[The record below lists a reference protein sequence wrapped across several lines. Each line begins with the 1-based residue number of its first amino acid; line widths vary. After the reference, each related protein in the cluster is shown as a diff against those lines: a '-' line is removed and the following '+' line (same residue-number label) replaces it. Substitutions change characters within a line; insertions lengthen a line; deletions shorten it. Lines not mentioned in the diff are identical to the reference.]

1 MEKGQPSSMGPA
13 KVIECPQCGSTYPDG
28 TLSCSKCRTPFDVP
42 TVIAEVTH
50 GGTVRMDPFAPS
62 AAGNHFAPGSILGDR
77 YEIVATLGEGGMGTV
92 YKALDRELDRLVAL
106 KVIRPELARDPEIL
120 DRFKKELILSRK
132 ISHRN
137 VIRIFDL
144 GLAGG
149 TKFISMDFIDGKD
162 LMSKLRAAGKLEP
175 REAAQIMADVCR
187 GLAAAHAE
195 GVVHRDLKPQNI
207 MMDPRGHP
215 VVMDFGIASSLEDHS
230 ITRTG
235 VLMGTPTYMSPEQAM
250 GTKADARSDLFTFGV
265 IFYELLTGDVPFKS
279 ETMMGQLLQRVQE
292 RAQPPIAVNP
302 NIPAVLSDIVSKCLQ
317 PKVADRYQSAN
328 QIVYDLDAWLDPAT
342 SETVRITLP
351 AGAVTAAPTVK
362 VPASKR
368 VIPRRHWMAA
378 GAAAALVLLIAGVLT
393 YRANFTGPPANLKP
407 VTMLIA
413 DFANT
418 TGDPVFDGTI
428 EPMLSIAMEG
438 ASFITSYNRGEAHR
452 VSAQLNGGNTKMDE
466 AKAYLVASRQGI
478 NVVIGG
484 SIDRKDD
491 NYVVRIRAID
501 GLSGKEIVAR
511 EASTSKKED
520 VLGAVGKLAAPIRRA
535 LGDASPESAKLAAAE
550 TFSASSVDAAHEYA
564 MAQEF
569 QFAARWDDAIRSY
582 NKAIQLD
589 PTFGRAYAGLAVVNA
604 NLGQRD
610 QAAQYFQKAM
620 AHIDR
625 MTEREKFRTRASYY
639 LAVRNTQSAI
649 DELSKLVQQYPSD
662 SAALNNLA
670 VAYSYRRDMTK
681 AVEVAR
687 RAAAIYPKSAL
698 PLMNVAAFSLYAGDW
713 AGAAK
718 EARAVLEINP
728 KYAKAYIVL
737 GMTLLAQG
745 KPGEAEETYRKAQEL
760 SARGASYSA
769 NGLSDLALYQG
780 RLADA
785 SAILQEA
792 IRADEANL
800 SASFAA
806 VKMTLLAQ
814 TLLQRGQKPAA
825 LALVE
830 KALAAGKQEEN
841 LLAAAEV
848 YLAAGQEG
856 KAKAL
861 AAELR
866 SRLGQDF
873 QAYAKLIDGQIE
885 LQRGNARGAID
896 LFKESIEI
904 ADTWMGHLG
913 LGRAYLGFNA
923 FTEAHSEFST
933 CMSRR
938 GEAAALYLDEVPTYR
953 EVGVLQYYLAR
964 ALEGLKSPGA
974 TDAYKVFLASHK
986 VTNEDPLA
994 IDAQRRLGGKL
1005 KP

>member
-1 MEKGQPSSMGPA
+1 MAPFGDSLSSNA
-13 KVIECPQCGSTYPDG
+13 
-28 TLSCSKCRTPFDVP
+28 F
-42 TVIAEVTH
+42 AE
-50 GGTVRMDPFAPS
+50 
-62 AAGNHFAPGSILGDR
+62 GSILADR
-77 YEIVATLGEGGMGTV
+77 YEIVQMLGEGGMGTV
-92 YKALDRELDRLVAL
+92 YKALDRELDRMVAL
-106 KVIRPELARDPEIL
+106 KVIRPELARNPEIL

-132 ISHRN
+132 ISHKN

-162 LMSKLRAAGKLEP
+162 LMSKLRASKRIAP
-175 REAAQIMADVCR
+175 QEAARIMVDVCR

-230 ITRTG
+230 LTRTG
-235 VLMGTPTYMSPEQAM
+235 VVMGTPTYMSPEQAQ
-250 GTKADARSDLFTFGV
+250 GLKADARSDLFTFGV

-292 RAQPPIAVNP
+292 RAQPPIDVNP
-302 NIPAVLSDIVSKCLQ
+302 DIPPVLSDIVVKCLQ
-317 PKVADRYQSAN
+317 PGLSARYQSADE
-328 QIVYDLDAWLDPAT
+328 IVRDLDAWLDPAT
-342 SETVRITLP
+342 QSTVRITLP
-351 AGAVTAAPTVK
+351 VLKPSAAIKASPKGAFPGK
-362 VPASKR
+362 
-368 VIPRRHWMAA
+368 WL
-378 GAAAALVLLIAGVLT
+378 AAAATVVALVAGAFV
-393 YRANFTGPPANLKP
+393 YRAKFMGPPPNLKP

-413 DFANT
+413 DFANG

-452 VSAQLNGGNTKMDE
+452 ISAQLNNGDTKMD
-466 AKAYLVASRQGI
+466 APRAQLVASRQGI
-478 NVVIGG
+478 NVVLGG
-484 SIDRKDD
+484 SIDRKD
-491 NYVVRIRAID
+491 NEYVVRIRAID
-501 GLSGKEIVAR
+501 GLSGKEIVTR

-520 VLGAVGKLAAPIRRA
+520 VLGAVGKLAAPIRQA

-550 TFSASSVDAAHEYA
+550 TFSASSVDAAHQYA
-564 MAQEF
+564 MAQDF
-569 QFAARWDDAIRSY
+569 QFAAKWDDAIQAY
-582 NKAIQLD
+582 NKAIELD
-589 PTFGRAYAGLAVVNA
+589 PTLGRAYAGLAVVNA

-610 QAAQYFQKAM
+610 AAAQYFQKAM

-625 MTEREKFRTRASYY
+625 MTDREKFRTRASYY

-662 SAALNNLA
+662 SAALNNLS

-687 RAAAIYPKSAL
+687 RAAAIYPKNAL

-713 AGAAK
+713 AGAVK
-718 EARAVLEINP
+718 EARAVLAINP
-728 KYAKAYIVL
+728 EYAKAYIVL
-737 GMTLLAQG
+737 GITLLAQG
-745 KPGEAEETYRKAQEL
+745 KAAEAEESYRKAQGL

-769 NGLSDLALYQG
+769 SGLSDLALYQG

-785 SAILQEA
+785 STILQQA
-792 IRADEANL
+792 IETDETNKL
-800 SASFAA
+800 TTFAA
-806 VKMTLLAQ
+806 VKMTTLAQ
-814 TLLQRGQKPAA
+814 TLLLRGQKQAA
-825 LALVE
+825 LAMVE
-830 KALAAGKQEEN
+830 KAVASSKQEEN
-841 LLAAAEV
+841 LVAAAAV
-848 YLAAGQEG
+848 YLAAGQE
-856 KAKAL
+856 AKAHAL
-861 AAELR
+861 SAELR

-896 LFKESIEI
+896 LFKDSIKI
-904 ADTWMGHLG
+904 ADTWVGHFG

-933 CMSRR
+933 CMARR

-953 EVGVLQYYLAR
+953 EVGILQYYMAR

-974 TDAYKVFLASHK
+974 SDAYKVFLATHK

-994 IDAQRRLGGKL
+994 IDALRRLK
-1005 KP
+1005 

>member
-1 MEKGQPSSMGPA
+1 MGPA
-13 KVIECPQCGSTYPDG
+13 KVIECPQCGSRYPVG

-50 GGTVRMDPFAPS
+50 GGTVRMAPFGDS
-62 AAGNHFAPGSILGDR
+62 SSSTNFAAGSILADC
-77 YEIVATLGEGGMGTV
+77 YEIVQLLGEGGMGTV
-92 YKALDRELDRLVAL
+92 YKALDRELDRMVAL
-106 KVIRPELARDPEIL
+106 KVIRPDLARNPESL

-132 ISHRN
+132 VSHRN

-162 LMSKLRAAGKLEP
+162 LMSKLRADGKLVP
-175 REAAQIMADVCR
+175 GEAARIMAGVCR

-207 MMDPRGHP
+207 MLDPRGHA

-230 ITRTG
+230 LTRTG
-235 VLMGTPTYMSPEQAM
+235 VVMGTPTYMSPEQAL

-265 IFYELLTGDVPFKS
+265 IFYELLTGDVPFKA
-279 ETMMGQLLQRVQE
+279 ETIMGQLLQRVQE
-292 RAQPPIAVNP
+292 RAQPPIVANP
-302 NIPAVLSDIVSKCLQ
+302 AIPQALSDIVVKCLQ
-317 PKVADRYQSAN
+317 QDVSERYQSAN
-328 QIVYDLDAWLDPAT
+328 EIVRDLDAWLDPAT
-342 SETVRITLP
+342 AATVRITLP
-351 AGAVTAAPTVK
+351 VSRTKSKQPSKSVAFPRKWIAAGAVVAT
-362 VPASKR
+362 
-368 VIPRRHWMAA
+368 
-378 GAAAALVLLIAGVLT
+378 LIAGVAV
-393 YRANFTGPPANLKP
+393 YRTKFMGPPPNLKP

-413 DFANT
+413 DFANG

-452 VSAQLNGGNTKMDE
+452 VSAQLNRGDTKMDE
-466 AKAYLVASRQGI
+466 ARAQLVASRQGI
-478 NVVIGG
+478 NVVLGG
-484 SIDRKDD
+484 SIDRKDN
-491 NYVVRIRAID
+491 NYLVRIRAID
-501 GLSGKEIVAR
+501 GLTGKEIIAR

-520 VLGAVGKLAAPIRRA
+520 VLAAVGKLAAPIRQA

-550 TFSASSVDAAHEYA
+550 TFSASSVDAAHQYA
-564 MAQEF
+564 MAQDF
-569 QFAARWDDAIRSY
+569 QFAAKWDDAIRCY
-582 NKAIQLD
+582 NKATDLD
-589 PTFGRAYAGLAVVNA
+589 PTLGRAYAGLAVVNA

-610 QAAQYFQKAM
+610 LAAQYFQKAM

-625 MTEREKFRTRASYY
+625 MTDREKFRTRASYY

-662 SAALNNLA
+662 SAALNNLS

-687 RAAAIYPKSAL
+687 RAAAIYPKNAL

-713 AGAAK
+713 AEAAK
-718 EARAVLEINP
+718 EAGAVLALNP

-745 KPGEAEETYRKAQEL
+745 KASEAEDSYRKAQKL
-760 SARGASYSA
+760 SVRGASYAAS
-769 NGLSDLALYQG
+769 GLSDLALYQG

-785 SAILQEA
+785 STILQQA
-792 IRADEANL
+792 IQSDETNKL
-800 SASFAA
+800 TSFAA
-806 VKMTLLAQ
+806 IKMTTLAQ
-814 TLLQRGQKPAA
+814 TLLLRGQKQAS
-825 LALVE
+825 LAMAE
-830 KALAAGKQEEN
+830 KAIASSKQEEI
-841 LLAAAEV
+841 LVSAAEV

-856 KAKAL
+856 KARAL
-861 AAELR
+861 SAELR

-873 QAYAKLIDGQIE
+873 QAYAKVIDGQIE
-885 LQRGNARGAID
+885 LRRGNARGAID
-896 LFKESIEI
+896 LFKDSIKI
-904 ADTWMGHLG
+904 ADTWKGRLG

-933 CMSRR
+933 CMARR
-938 GEAAALYLDEVPTYR
+938 GEAAAIYLDEVPTYR
-953 EVGVLQYYLAR
+953 EVGVLQYYMAR

-974 TDAYKVFLASHK
+974 SDAYKVFLATHT
-986 VTNEDPLA
+986 VTTEDPLA
-994 IDAQRRLGGKL
+994 IDALRRLK
-1005 KP
+1005 

>member
-1 MEKGQPSSMGPA
+1 MGPA
-13 KVIECPQCGSTYPDG
+13 KVIECPQCGSRYPDG

-50 GGTVRMDPFAPS
+50 GGTVRMAPFGDSLAS
-62 AAGNHFAPGSILGDR
+62 NSFAPGSILADR
-77 YEIVATLGEGGMGTV
+77 YEIVELLGEGGMGTV
-92 YKALDRELDRLVAL
+92 YKALDRELDRMVAL
-106 KVIRPELARDPEIL
+106 KVIRPDLARNPEIL

-132 ISHRN
+132 ISHKN

-162 LMSKLRAAGKLEP
+162 LMSKLRADKKLAP
-175 REAAQIMADVCR
+175 REAARIMADVCR

-230 ITRTG
+230 LTRTG
-235 VLMGTPTYMSPEQAM
+235 VLMGTPTYMSPEQAQ
-250 GTKADARSDLFTFGV
+250 GIKADARSDLFTFGV

-292 RAQPPIAVNP
+292 RAQPPIVVNP
-302 NIPAVLSDIVSKCLQ
+302 AIPAVLSDIVVKCLQ
-317 PKVADRYQSAN
+317 PDLSARYQSAN
-328 QIVYDLDAWLDPAT
+328 EIVRDLDAWLDPAT
-342 SETVRITLP
+342 QATVRITLP
-351 AGAVTAAPTVK
+351 AVKPLSVDKGPSKLAFPRKWIAAVAAV
-362 VPASKR
+362 
-368 VIPRRHWMAA
+368 
-378 GAAAALVLLIAGVLT
+378 AALVAGAVV
-393 YRANFTGPPANLKP
+393 YRAKFMGPPPNLKP

-413 DFANT
+413 DFANG

-438 ASFITSYNRGEAHR
+438 ASFITSFNRGEAHR
-452 VSAQLNGGNTKMDE
+452 VSAQLNNGDMKMD
-466 AKAYLVASRQGI
+466 APRARLVASRQGI
-478 NVVIGG
+478 NVVLSG
-484 SIDRKDD
+484 SIDRRD
-491 NYVVRIRAID
+491 NEYVVRIRAID
-501 GLSGKEIVAR
+501 GLSGKEIIAR
-511 EASTSKKED
+511 EAGTAKKED
-520 VLGAVGKLAAPIRRA
+520 VLGAVGKLAAPIRQA

-550 TFSASSVDAAHEYA
+550 TFSASSVDAAHQYA
-564 MAQEF
+564 MAQDF
-569 QFAARWDDAIRSY
+569 QFAAKWDDAILAY
-582 NKAIQLD
+582 NKAIELD
-589 PTFGRAYAGLAVVNA
+589 PTLGRAYAGLAVVNA

-610 QAAQYFQKAM
+610 AAAQYFQKAM

-625 MTEREKFRTRASYY
+625 MTDREKFRTRASYY

-662 SAALNNLA
+662 SAALNNLS
-670 VAYSYRRDMTK
+670 VAYSYRREMTK

-687 RAAAIYPKSAL
+687 RAAAIYPGNAL

-713 AGAAK
+713 AGAVK
-718 EARAVLEINP
+718 EAGAVLVINP
-728 KYAKAYIVL
+728 EYAKAYIVL

-745 KPGEAEETYRKAQEL
+745 KAAEAEESYRKAQGL

-769 NGLSDLALYQG
+769 SGLSDLALYQG

-785 SAILQEA
+785 STILRQAIE
-792 IRADEANL
+792 ADEANKL
-800 SASFAA
+800 TTFAA
-806 VKMTLLAQ
+806 VKMTTLAQ
-814 TLLQRGQKPAA
+814 TLLLLKQKQAA
-825 LALVE
+825 LAMVE
-830 KALAAGKQEEN
+830 KALASSKQEEN
-841 LLAAAEV
+841 LVAAAAV
-848 YLAAGQEG
+848 YLAAGQE
-856 KAKAL
+856 AKARAL
-861 AAELR
+861 SAELR

-896 LFKESIEI
+896 LFKDSIKI
-904 ADTWMGHLG
+904 ADTWMGHFG

-923 FTEAHSEFST
+923 FLEAQSEFST
-933 CMSRR
+933 CMARR
-938 GEAAALYLDEVPTYR
+938 GEAAALYLDEVPTYH
-953 EVGVLQYYLAR
+953 EVGILQYYMAR
-964 ALEGLKSPGA
+964 SLEGLKSPGA
-974 TDAYKVFLASHK
+974 PDAYKVFLATHR

-994 IDAQRRLGGKL
+994 MDALRRLK
-1005 KP
+1005 